1 MYRAPPSNTYV
12 PRYRIP
18 TQIASS
24 CYINPGL
31 TDKVLLQRDN
41 GEDRPRGTLVS
52 YRIGTPHLR
61 NLTPLHRRPD
71 GGYPVNTLL
80 WKIPGINEFTNMDC
94 RRLFPR
100 TIVYFLGLSFH
111 FQYRTFVHFNLDCHL
126 ILNLDF
132 RVNSYLGHS

>member
-12 PRYRIP
+12 PHYRIP

-80 WKIPGINEFTNMDC
+80 WKIPGINGFTNMDC
-94 RRLFPR
+94 RRLFPW
-100 TIVYFLGLSFH
+100 TIVSFSLFIFNVGLFFLFQPGLSF
-111 FQYRTFVHFNLDCHL
+111 
-126 ILNLDF
+126 
-132 RVNSYLGHS
+132 NSQLGFSC